1 MNQRQLLRI
10 LLVIVVVWLSVIGAK
25 PVENEHDLNATKY
38 ETVTMPVKHIV
49 DIDNL
54 KNPDVINLL
63 TNIDIDYIKK
73 LQEEKRKEQSSGQMT
88 ERNYFGTQ
96 YDSSTQQ
103 PQPTEKE

>member
-1 MNQRQLLRI
+1 MNQRQLLQ
-10 LLVIVVVWLSVIGAK
+10 LCLVIVVIWLSVINAK
-25 PVENEHDLNATKY
+25 PVENEHFLNATKY

-88 ERNYFGTQ
+88 ERNYFGMQ

>member
-1 MNQRQLLRI
+1 MNARQLMRI
-10 LLVIVVVWLSVIGAK
+10 LLVIGIVWLSVIGAK

-63 TNIDIDYIKK
+63 TNVDIEEIRK
-73 LQEEKRKEQSSGQMT
+73 LQEEKRKQQSSGLMT
-88 ERNYFGTQ
+88 ERNYFGIHR
-96 YDSSTQQ
+96 DSSTQQ